1 MPSIPSISEQIA
13 AYYEQA
19 DQNAIPADVV
29 YHAKEC
35 VLDYLGC
42 AIGGAS
48 LESTRIVKKSLIPKD
63 YAGICSVVLDE
74 RAPAEK
80 AAFINAAAAHGLEM
94 DDSNTQAG
102 GHPGAPIISAA
113 LAVAEERDASGL
125 DFLRAVI
132 WGYDLMVRI
141 ARAAVPDTCFERGWH
156 PTAIFGIFGATVAAS
171 MLRGTDA
178 GRLVNALG
186 VAGGFAAGNL
196 ECYADNSLTKRLNPG
211 HAAYGAV
218 TASSLAEF
226 GYVGP
231 RWIFEGGCGF
241 LHAYSDGTR
250 PERMLENLDYSEYP
264 LSYTAFKPYASCRYT
279 HAPIDSTLKIR
290 SAHGVKPEDVEKIV
304 VDVVSMAVRAVVEP
318 RELKYNPDNIAGAQF
333 SLPYTV
339 ACAML
344 FGAVSVEQFTEELLH
359 DADVKAMMDKVEML
373 HTGEMDRYLPHIF
386 AANVTVRTKDGKEYT
401 ELTTFTKGDPE
412 APITK
417 DELKGKFLS
426 LAKINIDEARALRI
440 HDAVFRLDDIDVRK
454 LTELL

>member
-1 MPSIPSISEQIA
+1 MSDVPSISEQIA
-13 AYYEQA
+13 AYYEGA
-19 DQNAIPADVV
+19 DQDAIPADVV

-48 LESTRIVKKSLIPKD
+48 LESTQIVKKSLIPKD
-63 YAGICSVVLDE
+63 CTGPCSVVLNE
-74 RAPAEK
+74 TAPAEK

-94 DDSNTQAG
+94 DDSNPHMG
-102 GHPGAPIISAA
+102 GHPAAPIISAA
-113 LAVAEERDASGL
+113 LAIAEERDASGL

-132 WGYDLMVRI
+132 WGYDLM
-141 ARAAVPDTCFERGWH
+141 ARVALAAVPDTCFERGWH

-171 MLRGTDA
+171 ILRKMNA
-178 GRLVNALG
+178 QQIVNALG

-218 TASSLAEF
+218 TASSLAEC

-231 RWIFEGGCGF
+231 RWIFEGSCGF
-241 LHAYSDGTR
+241 LHAYSDNAA
-250 PERMLENLDYSEYP
+250 PARMLESLDYSEYP
-264 LSYTAFKPYASCRYT
+264 LLYTAFKPYASCRYT
-279 HAPIDSTLKIR
+279 HSPIDSTLKIR
-290 SAHGVKPEDVEKIV
+290 NTHGVKPEDVEKIV

-318 RELKYNPDNIAGAQF
+318 KELKYNPNNIAGAQF

-344 FGAVSVEQFTEELLH
+344 FGAVSVEQFTEELLC
-359 DADVKAMMDKVEML
+359 DKALKAMMDKVEML
-373 HTGEMDRYLPHIF
+373 HTGKMDKYLPLVF

-401 ELTTFTKGDPE
+401 ELTTSAKGDPE
-412 APITK
+412 TPVTAE
-417 DELKGKFLS
+417 ELKEKFLS
-426 LAKINIDEARALRI
+426 LAKINTDEAHALRI
-440 HDAVFRLDDIDVRK
+440 YDAVFRLEDIRVK
-454 LTELL
+454 ELTALI